1 MATYREV
8 DWRDLPDTSTPITAD
23 RLNYM
28 DRQIGINTTDIGNR
42 VEKSG
47 DIMTG
52 MLLINNLNEFAGV
65 QKIRKIDENNYSI
78 SVAIG
83 ADRAGKVQYQKNGT
97 TVNGLKLNE
106 DGTIYNEKT
115 GNQLVEV
122 EKVTG
127 TNGTA
132 LKYSDGTMICY
143 GAITQTIN
151 ISTSYEGVYFAG
163 INDVSFPVSFIS
175 NPIISVT
182 LFQNNALLSATI
194 SSIHTDKFSTYVWKS
209 QSKNNVSV
217 TLHYQAIGRWK

>member
-8 DWRDLPDTSTPITAD
+8 DWQDLPDTSTPITAD

-47 DIMTG
+47 DTMTG
-52 MLLINNLNEFAGV
+52 MLLINNLNQFDGV
-65 QKIRKIDENNYSI
+65 KKIRKIDEDNYSI
-78 SVAIG
+78 TVAIG
-83 ADRAGKVQYQKNGT
+83 ADKAGKVQYQKNGT

-106 DGTIYNEKT
+106 DGTIYNDKT

-132 LKYSDGTMICY
+132 IKYSDGTMICY

-151 ISTSYEGVYFAG
+151 ISTSYEGAYFAG
-163 INDVSFPVSFIS
+163 INDVSFPVSFNS
-175 NPIISVT
+175 NPTISVT
-182 LFQNNALLSATI
+182 LFQNNTLLSATI

>member
-8 DWRDLPDTSTPITAD
+8 DWQDLPDTSTPITAD

-47 DIMTG
+47 DTMTG
-52 MLLINNLNEFAGV
+52 MLTIDNVNGFDGV
-65 QKIRKIDENNYSI
+65 KKNRTVDGNAYSI
-78 SVAIG
+78 VVGIG
-83 ADRAGKVQYQKNGT
+83 ADKAGKVQYQKNGT

-106 DGTIYNEKT
+106 DGTIYNDKT
-115 GNQLVEV
+115 GNQLIEI

-143 GAITQTIN
+143 GAKTQTIN
-151 ISTSYEGVYFAG
+151 ISTSYEGAYFAR
-163 INDVSFPVSFIS
+163 INDVSFPVSFNS
-175 NPIISVT
+175 NPTISVT

-194 SSIHTDKFSTYVWKS
+194 SNINTNKFSTYVWKS